1 MDQQVA
7 RSYQSNVASGL
18 NEFNSYINSKSRS
31 EIGNKLGT
39 SLGALSDPQKKL
51 QGQIS
56 GLINEGV
63 SALGIE
69 GGVKFANDNILKP
82 VGNYARSY
90 GENASAQADR
100 LQGQKDAL
108 QEVIDGYKGE
118 GNVEANTSSSA
129 VAENSEEFSAGRG
142 ARTDFTGDTS
152 GVEGVSGR
160 GDIQVSSD
168 VTRPDPAQEPV
179 AEPSVE
185 ASVEPSADITSQL
198 PVEGLGGSAPA
209 AVAPPPPPRSI
220 YTSEDQLG
228 LSEEGMAARQATF
241 AQQFSQAPR
250 QVIFD
255 NTQDPGLSD
264 IIERQ
269 RAGDLSLG
277 PSAEAQAA
285 EKEAGGRLSD
295 LLDTQAEQR
304 ATTSFGYGGAAEQ
317 EAIARGA
324 PSVDVGAG
332 TRAITQTEL
341 ARPPPPQPTEQP
353 LSQPEADTREVFN
366 PEGGVQETGGSGV
379 PETFRPLNQ
388 AASTEESS
396 VAQTGANLEK
406 TQLEGQLGSL
416 ESEEVGSGLL
426 GTIGEGAGAVLGG
439 IGAIADFS
447 MPLVGLG
454 LGIAGL
460 ATAASDAKK
469 AAQQQANNARER
481 MTIENNTAFDEA
493 MVSSR
498 GQSGTQA
505 LMANLDTSKFQSS
518 TYAHF

>member
-82 VGNYARSY
+82 VSNYARSY

-118 GNVEANTSSSA
+118 GNAEANTSSSA

-160 GDIQVSSD
+160 GAIQVSSD

-179 AEPSVE
+179 AEPSVG
-185 ASVEPSADITSQL
+185 ASVEPSGDITSQL
-198 PVEGLGGSAPA
+198 PVEGLGVSAPA
-209 AVAPPPPPRSI
+209 AAAPPPLPSSI

-241 AQQFSQAPR
+241 SQQFSQAPR
-250 QVIFD
+250 QVIFER
-255 NTQDPGLSD
+255 QDPGLSD
-264 IIERQ
+264 IIDRQ

-285 EKEAGGRLSD
+285 EREAGGRLSE

-304 ATTSFGYGGAAEQ
+304 ACLLYTS
-317 EAIARGA
+317 
-324 PSVDVGAG
+324 PSPRD
-332 TRAITQTEL
+332 
-341 ARPPPPQPTEQP
+341 
-353 LSQPEADTREVFN
+353 
-366 PEGGVQETGGSGV
+366 
-379 PETFRPLNQ
+379 
-388 AASTEESS
+388 
-396 VAQTGANLEK
+396 
-406 TQLEGQLGSL
+406 
-416 ESEEVGSGLL
+416 
-426 GTIGEGAGAVLGG
+426 
-439 IGAIADFS
+439 
-447 MPLVGLG
+447 
-454 LGIAGL
+454 
-460 ATAASDAKK
+460 
-469 AAQQQANNARER
+469 
-481 MTIENNTAFDEA
+481 
-493 MVSSR
+493 
-498 GQSGTQA
+498 
-505 LMANLDTSKFQSS
+505 
-518 TYAHF
+518 

>member
-39 SLGALSDPQKKL
+39 SIGGLSDPQKKL

-69 GGVKFANDNILKP
+69 GGVKFANENILKP

-118 GNVEANTSSSA
+118 GNAEANTSSSA

-160 GDIQVSSD
+160 GDIRVSSD

-185 ASVEPSADITSQL
+185 PSVEPSGDITSQL
-198 PVEGLGGSAPA
+198 PVEGLGETASGTA
-209 AVAPPPPPRSI
+209 APPPPPRSL
-220 YTSEDQLG
+220 YTSDSQLG
-228 LSEEGMAARQATF
+228 LSEEGYAARQATF
-241 AQQFSQAPR
+241 AQQFSQAP
-250 QVIFD
+250 QKVMFD
-255 NTQDPGLSD
+255 NTQDPPLSD
-264 IIERQ
+264 IMDRMQ
-269 RAGDLSLG
+269 RGDLTLG
-277 PSAEAQAA
+277 DSPAEAISQ
-285 EKEAGGRLSD
+285 EQAGGRLSQ

-304 ATTSFGYGGAAEQ
+304 ATTSFGYGGTAER
-317 EAIARGA
+317 EAVAQGA

-341 ARPPPPQPTEQP
+341 ARPPPPPPTDQP

-366 PEGGVQETGGSGV
+366 PEGAQQETTQLAESH
-379 PETFRPLNQ
+379 RPLIQ
-388 AASTEESS
+388 EAGSEEQS
-396 VAQTGANLEK
+396 VAQAGGNLEK

-426 GTIGEGAGAVLGG
+426 GAIGEGAGAVLGG

-460 ATAASDAKK
+460 ADAASDAKK

-481 MTIENNTAFDEA
+481 MSIENNTAFDEA